1 MTNKTKDGDD
11 NSFVLSTTQEILRE
25 DLIEVMADLSP
36 RERDA
41 LNLRFGL
48 EDGQQRTIKEVSLLL
63 GLDQER
69 IRQIERESL
78 TKLRSTHTGHIS
90 SQSNSAKS
98 STRTLEGKKKPT
110 WRELVYP
117 TAPENNRDDSNQSN
131 QTSCDNA
138 ELENTSLPIEPAPN

>member
-78 TKLRSTHTGHIS
+78 TKLRLTHTGHIS

-98 STRTLEGKKKPT
+98 STRTL
-110 WRELVYP
+110 
-117 TAPENNRDDSNQSN
+117 
-131 QTSCDNA
+131 
-138 ELENTSLPIEPAPN
+138 

>member
-11 NSFVLSTTQEILRE
+11 NSVVLSTTQEILRE

-69 IRQIERESL
+69 IRQVERDSL
-78 TKLRSTHTGHIS
+78 TKLRSKRTGHRS
-90 SQSNSAKS
+90 SQSDSGKS
-98 STRTLEGKKKPT
+98 RKEQLEGKKKPS
-110 WRELVYP
+110 WRELIYP
-117 TAPENNRDDSNQSN
+117 RPSEDKRDHTIQSDR
-131 QTSCDNA
+131 TD
-138 ELENTSLPIEPAPN
+138 ELENTEPPIEPTPN

>member
-48 EDGQQRTIKEVSLLL
+48 EE
-63 GLDQER
+63 
-69 IRQIERESL
+69 
-78 TKLRSTHTGHIS
+78 
-90 SQSNSAKS
+90 
-98 STRTLEGKKKPT
+98 TLESSSSIPSS
-110 WRELVYP
+110 
-117 TAPENNRDDSNQSN
+117 SNFFR
-131 QTSCDNA
+131 CF
-138 ELENTSLPIEPAPN
+138 